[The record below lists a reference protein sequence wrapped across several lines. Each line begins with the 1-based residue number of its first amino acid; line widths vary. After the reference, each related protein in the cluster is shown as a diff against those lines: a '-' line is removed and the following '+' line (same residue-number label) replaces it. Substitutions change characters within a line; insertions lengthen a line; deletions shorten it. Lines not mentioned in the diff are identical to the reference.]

1 MFEDAIAQLDSMGI
15 PYTDNGDGTMT
26 IDIATADKTQV
37 VDVVS
42 FLNDNMLEYTISQ
55 DSIVVSGGDVMETE
69 EPAAEDEMAGMDA
82 ALAGMG
88 F

>member
-37 VDVVS
+37 VDIVS

-55 DSIVVSGGDVMETE
+55 DTIIVSGGDALVE
-69 EPAAEDEMAGMDA
+69 EDVEVEDDMSGMDE